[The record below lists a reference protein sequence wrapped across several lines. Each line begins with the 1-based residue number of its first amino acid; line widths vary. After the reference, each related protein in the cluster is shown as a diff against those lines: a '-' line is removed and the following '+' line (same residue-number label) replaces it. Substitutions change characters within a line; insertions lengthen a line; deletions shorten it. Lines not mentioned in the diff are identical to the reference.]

1 MTEKTDKES
10 IADLLSNLKRE
21 VEITKEIQKQPILDL
36 SVESVIKVTY
46 RVGLGTSDDPVRD
59 VNSYWDKNGNHLFDL

>member
-21 VEITKEIQKQPILDL
+21 VEITKELQKQPILGL
-36 SVESVIKVTY
+36 SVESVIKVRY

>member
-1 MTEKTDKES
+1 M
-10 IADLLSNLKRE
+10 
-21 VEITKEIQKQPILDL
+21 TKELQKQPILGL